1 MEFKEFIEAHSKF
14 EVLKDRLQKTL
25 KGSIIYMYEGV
36 LNIEH
41 FEKYTDE
48 KITANVGGLM
58 IKIDPR
64 FRYLVENIQEI
75 VKSFLEDE
83 LIISPED
90 NIIGRKVYYLSQDS
104 DIIGAGVVMSETK
117 SIDYHTVE
125 IDNSIED
132 EVVSVDVE
140 NIFLTAD
147 DAKKAVIEKVEN
159 RISELDNFYDIP
171 SL

>member
-1 MEFKEFIEAHSKF
+1 MELKEFIEAHTKF
-14 EVLKDRLQKTL
+14 DKLKEELQKTL
-25 KGSIIYMYEGV
+25 KGSIIYMYDGC

-64 FRYLVENIQEI
+64 FRYLVESIQET

-83 LIISPED
+83 LALSPED
-90 NIIGRKVYYLSQDS
+90 NIIGRNVYYLSQDS
-104 DIIGAGVVMSETK
+104 DIIGAGVVMEETK
-117 SIDYHTVE
+117 SLNEHSVKLDNAIKNE
-125 IDNSIED
+125 IIL
-132 EVVSVDVE
+132 VDAE
-140 NIFLTAD
+140 NVFLTEE
-147 DAKKAVIEKVEN
+147 DAKNAVLEKMNKAFN
-159 RISELDNFYDIP
+159 ELDNFYDMP